1 MSTSVGR
8 GMDED
13 IVDRIYEAGAMP
25 ELWMGVLEEVGRIAG
40 AVGATLIVPG
50 LGRWL
55 ATPGVAETVAEL
67 VGSGFIAT
75 NERTVGLVA
84 KNHPGFVTDQDLFS
98 LDAIADIP
106 AYRDFFIPR
115 GGGFGV
121 ATVISSPS
129 GDTMIFHAE
138 RAFADGPVEAKAVRT
153 LDALRPHLARASLF
167 STRIELQ
174 RATAA
179 AAALEILGLPGA
191 VLGGGGRMMF
201 GNGLLGRLV
210 PSVIQDRLARIA
222 LTNAAADLMLADA
235 IARLDSDRGNQPVA
249 SIPVPARD
257 DQPPVIVHLVPIR
270 GAAQDVFSGATA
282 ILVATPVIPRD
293 VPTAEVVQ
301 GLFDLT
307 PAEARVA
314 REIGRGKSIAE
325 IVAASGVSDGTVRT
339 QVKAILGK
347 TGLHRQGDLIGLL
360 RGVSSISSL

>member
-1 MSTSVGR
+1 
-8 GMDED
+8 
-13 IVDRIYEAGAMP
+13 
-25 ELWMGVLEEVGRIAG
+25 
-40 AVGATLIVPG
+40 
-50 LGRWL
+50 
-55 ATPGVAETVAEL
+55 
-67 VGSGFIAT
+67 
-75 NERTVGLVA
+75 
-84 KNHPGFVTDQDLFS
+84 
-98 LDAIADIP
+98 
-106 AYRDFFIPR
+106 
-115 GGGFGV
+115 
-121 ATVISSPS
+121 
-129 GDTMIFHAE
+129 
-138 RAFADGPVEAKAVRT
+138 
-153 LDALRPHLARASLF
+153 
-167 STRIELQ
+167 
-174 RATAA
+174 
-179 AAALEILGLPGA
+179 
-191 VLGGGGRMMF
+191 MMF

-222 LTNAAADLMLADA
+222 LTNVAADLMLADA

-257 DQPPVIVHLVPIR
+257 DQPPVIVHLVPNR